1 MTEVRNRG
9 TADVLIAIVVGLKRF
24 PEAISTVLDPGLL
37 RSAAPRGARKP
48 ASGTLPGNDSVND
61 KLCF

>member
-24 PEAISTVLDPGLL
+24 PEAISTVLDPGL
-37 RSAAPRGARKP
+37 
-48 ASGTLPGNDSVND
+48 
-61 KLCF
+61 